1 MPTGRRSL
9 TKTCGN
15 GALPLLVTSSVK
27 VTLVLGEPKVGLA
40 VLVTNILASWAWTSA
55 VALEVTFRPFAGL
68 PATPTLLVRILVPV
82 TGPSIWATI
91 SNDLSAPGDM
101 GPMSDQL
108 TFRPT
113 LVLPIEDET

>member
-40 VLVTNILASWAWTSA
+40 VLVTKIFDSCAYTL
-55 VALEVTFRPFAGL
+55 ALELFVT
-68 PATPTLLVRILVPV
+68 LVPV
-82 TGPSIWATI
+82 TGLPFTSTRLVKVWFPTME
-91 SNDLSAPGDM
+91 LSMRALTHNSLCALMAREPI
-101 GPMSDQL
+101 SDQ
-108 TFRPT
+108 
-113 LVLPIEDET
+113 